1 MSKDKTPKSNEA
13 AKAEGQTPTSKS
25 GEPTFGFPG
34 EGSFPLNGDG
44 REFQGGFDVMPHG
57 GSHRTPPADQI
68 AQLNAG
74 EKIEIGQ
81 AENKDKDK
89 EEKESPDEKGARSK
103 KADEVEQADGDVAS
117 QKPDG
122 YSQSSGGNAP
132 AQDGSLLSKISLSS
146 FSLEDIN
153 FNELSPFTIGLG
165 VLGAGLIFSGGGSSG
180 PSDTA
185 APSVN
190 TVDVSTD
197 NQTITIAYDEA
208 LSSTSVPEASS
219 FSISQAGSALQVSSI
234 TIQGNSVVLQ
244 IGSTIS
250 EDPIQISYSGT
261 ELTDAAGN
269 AAENF
274 AQLIVSDGY
283 IRGAKIYLDLND
295 NGVAD
300 EGELI
305 EGAVSNDKGEV
316 LLEGESLTYNL
327 IIDGGVNTDTG
338 AKNELALKAPKGFTV
353 INPLTTLVSKV
364 IEDSPSTEPVNIEQ
378 SAAKVASSLGLDL
391 KPGETLASYDPVS
404 DSSNNA
410 LSNQVVTA
418 KIATVLAVASASA
431 NNANSAKAAQE
442 TVLKNLV
449 DKIEVGNVVL
459 DTNTV
464 ETLLEDQQGNSIV
477 SNDKLDKVNASVSK
491 FDQANSIED
500 IVEAQAEVIDDV
512 ASAVPSIEVDAA
524 SDTGVAG
531 DKSTSDTTPS
541 FKVLFET
548 AALDGTAVVVGD
560 LVEVIATSSEGNQTV
575 GSKTLTRAGV
585 RKGFVEIDASSIAE
599 GSFGFT
605 AQVTDIS
612 GNTSTASA
620 SATLLIDTSN
630 PSFSSSTRSNIEEN
644 IGANKVVYQ
653 AGASDASDLTF
664 SLAAGSDDALSI
676 DASSG
681 AVSLSTDPDYE
692 TQSSYSFTVVA
703 TDGAGNKS
711 EQAVSLAI
719 TNVDD
724 TAPTITSAATATAI
738 AENSGADQVV
748 YTAKADDSSDVSA
761 GVTFSLAE
769 VSETIVVTVANKT
782 SDHPDFGNGSSKGYF
797 LDGVESPALNLL
809 PGTYIFDQSD
819 SSNASHAINF
829 YASAN
834 KTGSLPAGI
843 SVTQT
848 GTAGSAGA
856 NTQINITDDFDGS
869 IYYQCVN
876 HPYMGNSLSDSGL
889 SINGSNGQ
897 VVLSANPDYEAQS
910 TYDFTVVATDG
921 SGNKDE
927 QSVTF
932 GITNLDEVAP
942 TITSSATGDV
952 LGFQSNLYS
961 GSASDSSDISGGIT
975 YSLKSNVGD
984 EQLLNVNSSN
994 GEVSLKSGV
1003 TNASTK
1009 ASYDFTLV
1017 ADDGVNN
1024 PAELAVSV
1032 DVDPSVSVSGP
1043 GVVTQGG
1050 IVPVLTS
1057 YGNGNLMISMKLDP
1071 SVSSNYASGI
1081 ENVDLKVVYDSD
1093 QIGVIGTS
1101 DLSFPSGV
1109 FSTPNP
1115 TDGQIIAGWIT
1126 LTPVAAHAALVEFTF
1141 PDPNI
1146 DAAISIDIKEIYI
1159 GNDAL
1164 SDASYQ
1170 LVSVSG
1176 TSADEVFELAGGNAT
1191 VSGGGGDDVFALS
1204 SSTGSETSISDFLT
1218 GSDILEMASLA
1229 IENGYTSAA
1238 TPGSQAQDQTL
1249 VKLIDP
1255 QNDIA
1260 DLVSNSDASL
1270 DNSFGAIFDSSSA
1283 ELTVFID
1290 GDSDANSAIV
1300 DLYKITLTGNSAF
1313 DLDDLNLA
1321 SPVILA

>member
-1 MSKDKTPKSNEA
+1 MSKDKTPKTNEA
-13 AKAEGQTPTSKS
+13 AKADGQTPANKS

-57 GSHRTPPADQI
+57 GSHLTPPADQI

-89 EEKESPDEKGARSK
+89 EEKEN
-103 KADEVEQADGDVAS
+103 ADEQSPESKSADEAEQPDGDAGS
-117 QKPDG
+117 QNPDD
-122 YSQSSGGNAP
+122 YSQSNGGNAP
-132 AQDGSLLSKISLSS
+132 AQDGSLLNKLSLSS
-146 FSLEDIN
+146 FGLEDIN
-153 FNELSPFTIGLG
+153 FNELSPVTIGLG
-165 VLGAGLIFSGGGSSG
+165 ALGAGLIFSGGGSSG
-180 PSDTA
+180 PSDTI
-185 APSVN
+185 APSLD

-208 LSSTSVPEASS
+208 LSSTGVPEASS

-234 TIQGNSVVLQ
+234 TMQGNSVVLQ

-269 AAENF
+269 IAENF

-283 IRGAKIYLDLND
+283 IRGAKIYRDLND

-338 AKNELALKAPKGFTV
+338 AKNEMALKAPKGFTV
-353 INPLTTLVSKV
+353 INPLTTLVSKI

-418 KIATVLAVASASA
+418 KIATVLAVALASA

-449 DKIEVGNVVL
+449 DKIEAGNVVL

-477 SNDKLDKVNASVSK
+477 SNEKLDKVIASVSK

-512 ASAVPSIEVDAA
+512 ASAAPSIEVDAT

-541 FKVLFET
+541 FKVSFET

-560 LVEVIATSSEGNQTV
+560 LLEVIATSSEGTQTV
-575 GSKTLTRAGV
+575 GSKTLTRADV
-585 RKGFVEIDASSIAE
+585 SKGFVEIDASSLAE

-605 AQVTDIS
+605 AQVTDIA
-612 GNTSTASA
+612 GNKSAASA

-630 PSFSSSTRSNIEEN
+630 PSFSSSTESNVDEN
-644 IGANKVVYQ
+644 FGANKVVYQ
-653 AGASDASDLTF
+653 TAASDASNLTY
-664 SLAAGSDDALSI
+664 SLASGSDAALSI

-711 EQAVSLAI
+711 EKAVSL
-719 TNVDD
+719 
-724 TAPTITSAATATAI
+724 
-738 AENSGADQVV
+738 
-748 YTAKADDSSDVSA
+748 
-761 GVTFSLAE
+761 
-769 VSETIVVTVANKT
+769 
-782 SDHPDFGNGSSKGYF
+782 
-797 LDGVESPALNLL
+797 
-809 PGTYIFDQSD
+809 
-819 SSNASHAINF
+819 
-829 YASAN
+829 
-834 KTGSLPAGI
+834 
-843 SVTQT
+843 
-848 GTAGSAGA
+848 
-856 NTQINITDDFDGS
+856 
-869 IYYQCVN
+869 
-876 HPYMGNSLSDSGL
+876 
-889 SINGSNGQ
+889 
-897 VVLSANPDYEAQS
+897 
-910 TYDFTVVATDG
+910 
-921 SGNKDE
+921 
-927 QSVTF
+927 

-952 LGFQSNLYS
+952 LGFQSKLYS

-1017 ADDGVNN
+1017 ADDGVNS

-1057 YGNGNLMISMKLDP
+1057 DGNGNLKISLKLDP

-1081 ENVDLKVVYDSD
+1081 ENVDLTVVYDSD

-1101 DLSFPSGV
+1101 DISFPSDV
-1109 FSTPNP
+1109 FAASNP
-1115 TDGQIIAGWIT
+1115 ADGQIIIGWIT
-1126 LTPVAAHAALVEFTF
+1126 NPFNINSNKVAADAALVEFTF

-1146 DAAISIDIKEIYI
+1146 DAAISIDIKGII
-1159 GNDAL
+1159 VGNDAL

-1170 LVSVSG
+1170 LGDPVSVSG

-1191 VSGGGGDDVFALS
+1191 VLGGGGDDVFVLS

-1238 TPGSQAQDQTL
+1238 TPGSQAQDQIL
-1249 VKLIDP
+1249 VKLIDTP
-1255 QNDIA
+1255 NDIA
-1260 DLVSNSDASL
+1260 VLVSNSDASL
-1270 DNSFGAIFDSSSA
+1270 DNSFGAFFDSSSA

-1290 GDSDANSAIV
+1290 GDSDANSTNIGS
-1300 DLYKITLTGNSAF
+1300 YKITLTGNSAF
-1313 DLDDLNLA
+1313 DLDDLSLV
-1321 SPVILA
+1321 SPVIPA